1 MNGMVLA
8 LLGGNADPDLIRLLA
23 NQEKERRDRME
34 KVIIQVGRNTVTG
47 YRYFKGSP
55 KVIDAS
61 TGKDIDPEDS
71 RFAGLMAKYR
81 QEQDVTFAMFENMV
95 NSVVELAIEFSR
107 PSAWEAEL
115 MARIM
120 NGRKDQRPSAD
131 SARYSG

>member
-61 TGKDIDPEDS
+61 TGKDIDPEDP